1 MRREDIPYLT
11 IGIGEEVQSQFSRYA
26 PGVPLY
32 HPDRLLKLRSIVRE
46 NVDID
51 TEGIMMEGEKAL
63 EEEAAREKL
72 VQLQKEKISKSPR
85 TATRVRP
92 PKKNPGAGQLKAR
105 TTAKDRGSSALFDAR
120 VLSSGSSKVNFIIQE
135 VWTIYLPES

>member
-11 IGIGEEVQSQFSRYA
+11 VGIREEIRSQFSRYA

-51 TEGIMMEGEKAL
+51 TEGILAEGEKILA
-63 EEEAAREKL
+63 EEAMREKL
-72 VQLQKEKISKSPR
+72 VQLQKEKR
-85 TATRVRP
+85 TKGGKASTRVRP
-92 PKKNPGAGQLKAR
+92 PKKNPEAGRVKAR
-105 TTAKDRGSSALFDAR
+105 TIIKDRGNSSLFNSR
-120 VLSSGSSKVNFIIQE
+120 ILSSSSSKVNFIIQE
-135 VWTIYLPES
+135 VGYVL